1 MYSKT
6 ESDMCD
12 VAGCGRPATDNFVQ
26 VEPQRVLGFRICD
39 AHAERFRAGERPAV
53 AAEVSRSADRRPV
66 LVMTPVASPEDANG
80 VECGR

>member
-6 ESDMCD
+6 EPDTCD

-39 AHAERFRAGERPAV
+39 AHAERFREGERPV
-53 AAEVSRSADRRPV
+53 VGPVSADARPV
-66 LVMTPVASPEDANG
+66 LVMTPVAAPAEAHG
-80 VECGR
+80 VEDGR